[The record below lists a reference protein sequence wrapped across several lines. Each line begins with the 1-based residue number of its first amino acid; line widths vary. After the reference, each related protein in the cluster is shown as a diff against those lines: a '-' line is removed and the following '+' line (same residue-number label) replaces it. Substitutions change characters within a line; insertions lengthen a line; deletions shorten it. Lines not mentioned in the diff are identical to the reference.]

1 MKGLST
7 QLIAE
12 LNKDHDNGTFF
23 EAIVVTRDMSVD
35 PVVKDYFCNYTQP
48 IGFEGNV
55 YLVEP
60 MAFDSSFAMDNQ
72 MELPVVKINL
82 LSIGNVVDSYL
93 HDPTVKI
100 RQNEILMQILHI
112 NDQGLVSLY
121 DQDRLFV
128 QVITSV
134 PKKGTA
140 SIMAGLNMRLSDRVP
155 RQTLEN
161 NEFPGIRRDIIRA
174 GTV

>member
-1 MKGLST
+1 
-7 QLIAE
+7 
-12 LNKDHDNGTFF
+12 
-23 EAIVVTRDMSVD
+23 
-35 PVVKDYFCNYTQP
+35 
-48 IGFEGNV
+48 
-55 YLVEP
+55 

-140 SIMAGLNMRLSDRVP
+140 SIMAGLNMRLSDRGP

-161 NEFPGIRRDIIRA
+161 NEFPGIRQDIIRA
-174 GTV
+174 GVT